1 MSKFCERM
9 EFLYL
14 PDGIIIYG
22 IATEEDSLPV
32 SFKVEHAITIW
43 PNSSTTVPVLQV
55 FTQERYKLMF
65 TQKPVPE

>member
-1 MSKFCERM
+1 MVSKSCERM

-32 SFKVEHAITIW
+32 SFKVEHAITI
-43 PNSSTTVPVLQV
+43 
-55 FTQERYKLMF
+55 
-65 TQKPVPE
+65 